1 MEETC
6 KGLEQDIE
14 VYTRLAEEVKYCC
27 DHLTS
32 QGWRGNSRD
41 QFVRNYEVWYA
52 DSTAFINDLTT
63 LHKIL
68 CETLERAEDLNQEA
82 LSLPRL
88 LGGGGGSGNQNI
100 LTYNEDSQETIDYCH
115 RKLQEDYEETRNQL
129 DAGSRAMS
137 GLSYA
142 RSTEN
147 RLSYQMSRY
156 RKEVAKQRGIRELE
170 EAAIE
175 VTSEF
180 RMPEGWTSRRLE
192 LTRQLVAMTSEIGEL
207 NTNWSQMR
215 DFIDKVLDTLS
226 EEDQKFLLE
235 RLRVCLKGKT
245 LQGVDSRTM
254 LELLVLEEKG
264 YITIPG
270 TSGFEYGISA
280 NGARSSRVS

>member
-68 CETLERAEDLNQEA
+68 CETLERAEDLNQEV

-88 LGGGGGSGNQNI
+88 LGGGGGSGNRNI

-115 RKLQEDYEETRNQL
+115 RKLQEDYEETRDQL
-129 DAGSRAMS
+129 DAGERAMS

-142 RSTEN
+142 RSTED
-147 RLSYQMSRY
+147 RLSSQMSRY
-156 RKEVAKQRGIRELE
+156 SKEVTEQRGRLEDLQAELRRYGRGIRELE
-170 EAAIE
+170 EAAID

-180 RMPEGWTSRRLE
+180 RMPEGWASR
-192 LTRQLVAMTSEIGEL
+192 
-207 NTNWSQMR
+207 
-215 DFIDKVLDTLS
+215 
-226 EEDQKFLLE
+226 
-235 RLRVCLKGKT
+235 
-245 LQGVDSRTM
+245 
-254 LELLVLEEKG
+254 
-264 YITIPG
+264 
-270 TSGFEYGISA
+270 
-280 NGARSSRVS
+280 